1 MNAQRQP
8 AARGTRPLLEI
19 RQLEVSYG
27 SAVALHQVSLE
38 VPAGGVLAVIG
49 PNGSGKST
57 LARAVSGLVRPGSG
71 IIRFDGSDISG
82 RPAPE
87 IRRLGLVYLP
97 EGRGTFTALTVEE
110 NLRMAAAIVP
120 RHERRTAV
128 ERAYEIFP
136 ALSTR
141 RRQAAGTLS
150 GGEQQMV
157 SLARALVVDPKLIV
171 ADELSLGL
179 APLMVDLIFE
189 SLDRARTHGTA
200 IMLIEQYV
208 YRAIAFA
215 DRCTILSRGRE
226 VWSGPAVDARREMES
241 RFGSNAAM
249 NM

>member
-1 MNAQRQP
+1 MNAQP
-8 AARGTRPLLEI
+8 EPSGHGTRPLLEV

-27 SAVALHQVSLE
+27 SAVALQQVSLE

-57 LARAVSGLVRPGSG
+57 IARAVSGLVRARSGS
-71 IIRFDGSDISG
+71 IRFDGIDIG
-82 RPAPE
+82 DRPAPE
-87 IRRLGLVYLP
+87 VRRLGLVHLP

-110 NLRMAAAIVP
+110 NLRMAAAVVP
-120 RHERRTAV
+120 RRERRSAV
-128 ERAYEIFP
+128 ERAYDIFP
-136 ALSTR
+136 ALASR

-189 SLDRARTHGTA
+189 SLDRARTQGTA

-208 YRAIAFA
+208 YRAISFA
-215 DRCTILSRGRE
+215 DRCSILSRGRE
-226 VWSGPAVDARREMES
+226 VWSGPAVNARREMES